1 MKPNG
6 KYFVVRAV
14 FLTLCA
20 VSLLST
26 LGSAETMRGNFK
38 LTSETHWGKLLL
50 APGAYDFTIT
60 TDVSGTIVTVRSKET
75 GWSGMA
81 MAAGTSD
88 ATPDQG
94 MKLLLTKS
102 EGGVY
107 VRALCL
113 GDSGITLTYAMP
125 KSGKVARLTQ
135 ERPANTTIASAS
147 SGQQ

>member
-6 KYFVVRAV
+6 KYLAVRSV

-20 VSLLST
+20 FNLLSI
-26 LGSAETMRGNFK
+26 LGSAETLRGNFT

-50 APGAYDFTIT
+50 APGAYEFTMD
-60 TDVSGTIVTVRSKET
+60 TDTYGKMVTIRSKES

-81 MAAGTSD
+81 MAEGTSD
-88 ATPDQG
+88 AKADEG
-94 MKLLLTKS
+94 MKLLLARS

-113 GDSGITLTYAMP
+113 GDSGVTLTYATP
-125 KSGKVARLTQ
+125 KAGKFTRLTQ
-135 ERPANTTIASAS
+135 EHPANTAIASAS
-147 SGQQ
+147 AGQQ

>member
-6 KYFVVRAV
+6 KYFAVRAV

-20 VSLLST
+20 ASLLST
-26 LGSAETMRGNFK
+26 LGSAETLRGNFK
-38 LTSETHWGKLLL
+38 LTAETHWGKLLL

-60 TDVSGTIVTVRSKET
+60 EVSGTIVTVRSRDS

-81 MAAGTSD
+81 MAEGSSD
-88 ATPDQG
+88 AKPDEG
-94 MKLLLTKS
+94 MKLLLARS
-102 EGGVY
+102 EVGIY

-125 KSGKVARLTQ
+125 KSGKVTRLTQ
-135 ERPANTTIASAS
+135 ERTANTTIASV